1 MFLRLISVIA
11 TAAILTAAPEI
22 AFAQQGKQP
31 QQKGK
36 PHTKAVAHDLLPA
49 QVVLDRAGFSPG
61 DIDGRGGR
69 NTQTAIAAFEKSTG
83 TTIADALTASTDPAT
98 ITYTISPEDAEVQTV
113 PDILK
118 DMNEKNNLKKHEY

>member
-61 DIDGRGGR
+61 EIDGRGGP

-83 TTIADALTASTDPAT
+83 TTIADAFFFNNAPTTK
-98 ITYTISPEDAEVQTV
+98 IYTISPEDAAAPTV
-113 PDILK
+113 
-118 DMNEKNNLKKHEY
+118 